1 MINRLKSFAL
11 VGLALWVPA
20 SVLAQRSSD
29 QVREAIEKAFKKE
42 KITLQ
47 VDIQGGNAVLTGR
60 VRNVFAKN
68 KALEIALE
76 QPEVEEVESNIEVAA
91 AESDDKL
98 GKEVVSEL
106 RKYGNLTIFDD
117 AGAIIK
123 DGRVVLMGFVTEPY
137 KKTGMGE
144 RLHKILGIQEFDNQI
159 QVLPNSMQDDS
170 LRRALANRLYRDSM
184 FSDFASMSHP
194 PIRIIVQRSRV
205 LLTGVVNNQMMSQ
218 RAESIIR
225 QTPGV
230 LSVENKLR
238 IGS

>member
-1 MINRLKSFAL
+1 MINPLKLFAL

-20 SVLAQRSSD
+20 SVLAQRSPD

-98 GKEVVSEL
+98 GKEVVREL

-117 AGAIIK
+117 AGAIIN
-123 DGRVVLMGFVTEPY
+123 DGSVVLMGFVTEPY

-159 QVLPNSMQDDS
+159 QVLPNSMHDDR

-205 LLTGVVNNQMMSQ
+205 LLTGVVNNQMMSL
-218 RAESIIR
+218 RAASIIR

>member
-1 MINRLKSFAL
+1 MIDRLKSL
-11 VGLALWVPA
+11 TVVGLVLWLPA
-20 SVLAQRSSD
+20 SVLAQRAPD
-29 QVREAIEKAFKKE
+29 QVREAIEKSFKKE

-47 VDIQGGNAVLTGR
+47 VDLQDGNAVLTGR

-68 KALEIALE
+68 KAVEIALE

-106 RKYGNLTIFDD
+106 RRYGNLTIFDD
-117 AGAIIK
+117 AGASVK
-123 DGRVVLMGFVTEPY
+123 DASVALMGFVTVPH
-137 KKTGMGE
+137 KKTDMEE
-144 RLHKILGIQEFDNQI
+144 RLYKILGIQEFDNQI
-159 QVLPNSMQDDS
+159 HVLPNSTLDDR
-170 LRRALANRLYRDSM
+170 LRRTLANRLYRDSM

-205 LLTGVVNNQMMSQ
+205 LLTGVVNNRMISQ
-218 RAESIIR
+218 RAESIIS

-230 LSVENKLR
+230 LSVENRLR
-238 IGS
+238 IGG

>member
-1 MINRLKSFAL
+1 MIDRLKSL
-11 VGLALWVPA
+11 TVVGLVLWLPA
-20 SVLAQRSSD
+20 SVLAQRAPD
-29 QVREAIEKAFKKE
+29 QVREAIEKSFKKE

-47 VDIQGGNAVLTGR
+47 VDLQDGNAVLTGR

-68 KALEIALE
+68 KAVEIALE

-106 RKYGNLTIFDD
+106 RRYGNLTIFDD
-117 AGAIIK
+117 AGASVK
-123 DGRVVLMGFVTEPY
+123 DGSVALMGFVTVPH
-137 KKTGMGE
+137 KKTDMEE
-144 RLHKILGIQEFDNQI
+144 RLYKILGIQEFDNQI
-159 QVLPNSMQDDS
+159 HVLPNSTLDDR
-170 LRRALANRLYRDSM
+170 LRRTLANRLYRDSM

-205 LLTGVVNNQMMSQ
+205 LLTGVVNNRMISQ
-218 RAESIIR
+218 RAESIIS

-230 LSVENKLR
+230 LSVENRLR
-238 IGS
+238 IGG

>member
-11 VGLALWVPA
+11 VGLALWLPA

-47 VDIQGGNAVLTGR
+47 VDVQGGNAVLTGR

-123 DGRVVLMGFVTEPY
+123 DGSVVLMGFVTEPY

-159 QVLPNSMQDDS
+159 QVLPNSMQDDR

>member
-11 VGLALWVPA
+11 VGLALWLPA

-47 VDIQGGNAVLTGR
+47 VDVQGGNAVLTGR

-123 DGRVVLMGFVTEPY
+123 DGSVVLMGFVTEPY
-137 KKTGMGE
+137 KKTGIGE

-159 QVLPNSMQDDS
+159 QVLPNSMQDDR
-170 LRRALANRLYRDSM
+170 LRRAVANRLYRDSM

-194 PIRIIVQRSRV
+194 PIRLIVQGSRV
-205 LLTGVVNNQMMSQ
+205 LLTGVVRNQMMSQ

>member
-11 VGLALWVPA
+11 VGLALWLPA
-20 SVLAQRSSD
+20 SVLAQRSPD

-47 VDIQGGNAVLTGR
+47 VDILGGNAVLTGR

-98 GKEVVSEL
+98 GKEVVREL

-123 DGRVVLMGFVTEPY
+123 DGSVVLMGFVTEPY
-137 KKTGMGE
+137 KKTRMEE

-159 QVLPNSMQDDS
+159 QVLPNSMQDDR
-170 LRRALANRLYRDSM
+170 LRRALANRLYRDSL
-184 FSDFASMSHP
+184 FSNFASMAHP

-205 LLTGVVNNQMMSQ
+205 LLTGAVRNQMMSQ

-230 LSVENKLR
+230 FSVENKLR

>member
-1 MINRLKSFAL
+1 MMNRLKSFAL
-11 VGLALWVPA
+11 VGLVLWLPA
-20 SVLAQRSSD
+20 SVLAQRSPD

-47 VDIQGGNAVLTGR
+47 VDVQGGNAVLTGR

-106 RKYGNLTIFDD
+106 RKYGNFTIFDD

-123 DGRVVLMGFVTEPY
+123 DGNVVIMGFVTEPY
-137 KKTGMGE
+137 KKTGMEE

-159 QVLPNSMQDDS
+159 QVLPNSMQDDR

-205 LLTGVVNNQMMSQ
+205 LLTGAVNNQMMSQ

-238 IGS
+238 IDH

>member
-11 VGLALWVPA
+11 VGLALWLPA

-47 VDIQGGNAVLTGR
+47 VDVQGGNAVLTGR

-117 AGAIIK
+117 AGAIIN
-123 DGRVVLMGFVTEPY
+123 DGSVVLMGFVTEPY

-159 QVLPNSMQDDS
+159 QVLPNSMQDDR

-205 LLTGVVNNQMMSQ
+205 LLTGVVNNQMMSL
-218 RAESIIR
+218 RAASIIR